1 MIPSGFRG
9 LTANS
14 STIYLRLYVI
24 ARTTW
29 TVILLAIPL
38 LGAEHRII
46 GLSASGKPIEALVVT
61 AAPPTAPTVLLIG
74 GLNGSSESEHVIASE
89 VDDLESSPPSR
100 RRFHVLAIPLANP
113 DKSPLVFPPTGVA
126 YRENAESHVL
136 WRWIALQA
144 PDLVLV
150 VGGTDAGLAHA
161 LSTNAVAGVGR
172 IPARVMIMA
181 RPTTLLSLPR
191 DLRFSEAHAEIIR
204 RRARTPQQLA
214 EELAQYFG
222 HDFNQLTYIPGMA
235 LIAQMRLGH
244 VADVEK
250 LAEPYLDTS
259 RNILSR
265 ANSLTLAGHLVFA
278 ELAERTG
285 DMRYTQLVRKAAD
298 LGFTETGDMRESMP
312 FHDEMSDSI
321 FMAAPLVVK
330 AGKLTGERKYF
341 DLAARHFA
349 FMQKL
354 VLRPDGLYRHSPL
367 TDAAWGRGNA
377 FPALGLALALSDF
390 PKDHPA
396 YQHMIAE
403 FQQHMF
409 ILAKFQDEDGMWH
422 EVIDQPG
429 SYAETSATA
438 MIGMAMER
446 GIRKGWLDPA
456 AYQPRVNRAFS
467 AVSVRVGKDGQLV
480 DVCESTNK
488 QKTLEDY
495 LHREAILGPDPR
507 GGAMAMLF
515 ATEMGGL
522 P

>member
-1 MIPSGFRG
+1 MK
-9 LTANS
+9 
-14 STIYLRLYVI
+14 
-24 ARTTW
+24 ARVAW
-29 TVILLAIPL
+29 TVIFLAIPL
-38 LGAEHRII
+38 LAAEHRVV

-61 AAPPTAPTVLLIG
+61 GAPLTAPTVMLVG
-74 GLNGSSESEHVIASE
+74 GLNGDTESGKMISAE
-89 VDDLESSPPSR
+89 VADLESNPPSR
-100 RRFHVLAIPLANP
+100 RRYRLLAIALANP
-113 DKSPLVFPPTGVA
+113 DKSPLIFPPTGVA

-150 VGGTDAGLAHA
+150 VGPGDSGLAQA
-161 LSTNAVAGVGR
+161 LSTNVVAGVGR
-172 IPARVMIMA
+172 IPARVIITA

-191 DLRFSEAHAEIIR
+191 DIPPSEAHIEIDR
-204 RRARTPQQLA
+204 RRARSPRALA
-214 EELAQYFG
+214 EELGQYFG

-244 VADVEK
+244 VAEVEK
-250 LAEPYLDTS
+250 LAAPYLDPA
-259 RNILSR
+259 RKILSR
-265 ANSLTLAGHLVFA
+265 ASSLTLAGHLVFA
-278 ELAERTG
+278 ELAERT
-285 DMRYTQLVRKAAD
+285 DPETARRYTELVRKAAD
-298 LGFTETGDMRESMP
+298 LGFSKSGEMLESMP
-312 FHDEMSDSI
+312 FHGEMSDSI
-321 FMAAPLVVK
+321 FMATPLVVQ

-396 YQHMIAE
+396 YSRMVAE

-409 ILAKFQDEDGMWH
+409 VLARFQDEDGMWD
-422 EVIDQPG
+422 EVIDEPG

-438 MIGMAMER
+438 MIGLAMER
-446 GIRKGWLDPA
+446 GIRRGWLDPA
-456 AYQPRVNRAFS
+456 AYQSRVNRAWA
-467 AVSVRVGKDGQLV
+467 AVQARVGSEGQLV

-515 ATEMGGL
+515 ATEMAGL
-522 P
+522 K

>member
-1 MIPSGFRG
+1 MNGQR
-9 LTANS
+9 AWM
-14 STIYLRLYVI
+14 V
-24 ARTTW
+24 
-29 TVILLAIPL
+29 VLLAVLPSVPVAA
-38 LGAEHRII
+38 AEHRVI

-61 AAPPTAPTVLLIG
+61 GALPAAPAVMLIG
-74 GLNGSSESEHVIASE
+74 GLNGDGESGRMIAAAAE
-89 VDDLESSPPSR
+89 DLESNAPSR
-100 RRFHVLAIPLANP
+100 RRFHLLAIPLANP
-113 DKSPLVFPPTGVA
+113 DKSALAFPPTGTA
-126 YRENAESHVL
+126 YRENIESHVL

-144 PDLVLV
+144 PDLVLI
-150 VGGTDAGLAHA
+150 VGGGDSGLAQA
-161 LSTNAVAGVGR
+161 LSTNTVAGVGR
-172 IPARVMIMA
+172 IPARVIMMA

-191 DLRFSEAHAEIIR
+191 DIPLSEAHIEINR
-204 RRARTPQQLA
+204 RRARSPQQLA
-214 EELAQYFG
+214 EELGLYFG

-244 VADVEK
+244 VSEVEK
-250 LAEPYLDTS
+250 LAAPYLDTS
-259 RNILSR
+259 RNLLNR
-265 ANSLTLAGHLVFA
+265 ASSLTLAGHLVFA
-278 ELAERTG
+278 ELAERSG
-285 DMRYTQLVRKAAD
+285 NGAYTELVRKAAD
-298 LGFTETGDMRESMP
+298 LGFSQTGEMLESMP

-321 FMAAPLVVK
+321 FMATPIVVK
-330 AGKLTGERKYF
+330 AGKLTGQRKYF

-396 YQHMIAE
+396 YSHMMAE

-409 ILAKFQDEDGMWH
+409 TLAKFQDEDGMWH

-438 MIGMAMER
+438 MIGIAMDR
-446 GIRKGWLDPA
+446 GIRRGWLDPTT
-456 AYQPRVNRAFS
+456 YQPRVNRAFS
-467 AVSVRVGKDGQLV
+467 AVSARVGKDGQLV

-495 LHREAILGPDPR
+495 LHRAAILGPDPR

-515 ATEMGGL
+515 ATEIGGL

>member
-1 MIPSGFRG
+1 MVPVQYN
-9 LTANS
+9 LAQAS
-14 STIYLRLYVI
+14 SIAMNCRL
-24 ARTTW
+24 ATTL
-29 TVILLAIPL
+29 ILLFAIRL
-38 LGAEHRII
+38 MGAQNNVI
-46 GLSASGKPIEALVVT
+46 GLSASGKPIEALAVSG
-61 AAPPTAPTVLLIG
+61 APATAPTVLVIG
-74 GLNGSSESEHVIASE
+74 GLNGSSDSARMVVAM
-89 VDDLESSPPSR
+89 VQDLDSDPANR
-100 RRFHVLAIPLANP
+100 RKRNLLAIPMSNP
-113 DKSPLVFPPTGVA
+113 DKSALMFPPTGVA
-126 YRENAESHVL
+126 YRENVESHVL

-144 PDLVLV
+144 PDLVLI
-150 VGGTDAGLAHA
+150 VGAEDSGLGHA
-161 LSTNAVAGVGR
+161 LSTNVVAGVGR
-172 IPARVMIMA
+172 IPARVIIRA

-191 DLRFSEAHAEIIR
+191 DIPPSEAHLEILW
-204 RRARTPQQLA
+204 RRARSPLQLA
-214 EELAQYFG
+214 QELGTYFG
-222 HDFNQLTYIPGMA
+222 RDFNQLTYIPGMA

-244 VADVEK
+244 VADVEP
-250 LAEPYLDTS
+250 LAAPYLDPS
-259 RNILSR
+259 RNILNR

-285 DMRYTQLVRKAAD
+285 DQRYAALVRKAAD
-298 LGFTETGDMRESMP
+298 LGFSPSGEMRESMP
-312 FHDEMSDSI
+312 FHDEMSDSV
-321 FMAAPLVVK
+321 FMATPLVVK

-341 DLAARHFA
+341 DLAARHLA

-396 YQHMIAE
+396 FPRMIAE

-409 ILAKFQDEDGMWH
+409 MLARFQDQDGMWH
-422 EVIDQPG
+422 EVIDEPG

-438 MIGMAMER
+438 MIGFAMER
-446 GIRKGWLDPA
+446 GIRRGWLDPA
-456 AYQPRVNRAFS
+456 VYEPRVKRAWN
-467 AVSVRVGKDGQLV
+467 AVLTRVGKQGQLI

-495 LHREAILGPDPR
+495 LHRAAILGPDPR

-515 ATEMGGL
+515 ATEMAGL

>member
-1 MIPSGFRG
+1 MI
-9 LTANS
+9 A
-14 STIYLRLYVI
+14 
-24 ARTTW
+24 
-29 TVILLAIPL
+29 
-38 LGAEHRII
+38 AEV
-46 GLSASGKPIEALVVT
+46 E
-61 AAPPTAPTVLLIG
+61 
-74 GLNGSSESEHVIASE
+74 
-89 VDDLESSPPSR
+89 DLESNPPSR
-100 RRFHVLAIPLANP
+100 RRFHLLAIPLANP
-113 DKSPLVFPPTGVA
+113 DKSPVAFPPAGIA
-126 YRENAESHVL
+126 YRENIESHVL

-144 PDLVLV
+144 PDLALI
-150 VGGTDAGLAHA
+150 VGGGDSGLAQA

-172 IPARVMIMA
+172 IPARVIILA
-181 RPTTLLSLPR
+181 RPTSLLSLPR
-191 DLRFSEAHAEIIR
+191 DISLSEAHVEINR
-204 RRARTPQQLA
+204 RRARSPQQLA
-214 EELAQYFG
+214 EELGQYFG

-259 RNILSR
+259 RNLLSR
-265 ANSLTLAGHLVFA
+265 ASSLTLAGHLVFA
-278 ELAERTG
+278 ELADRTG
-285 DMRYTQLVRKAAD
+285 DGRYTELVRKAAD
-298 LGFTETGDMRESMP
+298 LGFDKSGEMLESMP
-312 FHDEMSDSI
+312 FHEEMSDSV
-321 FMAAPLVVK
+321 FMATPIVVK
-330 AGKLTGERKYF
+330 AGKLTGARKYF

-396 YQHMIAE
+396 YPHMMAE

-409 ILAKFQDEDGMWH
+409 VLAKFQDEDGMWH

-429 SYAETSATA
+429 SYAETSATS
-438 MIGMAMER
+438 MIGFAMER
-446 GIRKGWLDPA
+446 GIRRGWLDPA
-456 AYQPRVNRAFS
+456 AYQPRVKRAFS
-467 AVSVRVGKDGQLV
+467 AVLARVGKDGQLV

-495 LHREAILGPDPR
+495 LHRAAILGPDPR

>member
-1 MIPSGFRG
+1 M
-9 LTANS
+9 L
-14 STIYLRLYVI
+14 
-24 ARTTW
+24 ARVAW
-29 TVILLAIPL
+29 VMILLACHL
-38 LGAEHRII
+38 TAAEHRTV
-46 GLSASGKPIEALVVT
+46 GLSASGKPIEGLVVAG
-61 AAPPTAPTVLLIG
+61 AAPTAPTVILVG
-74 GLNGSSESEHVIASE
+74 GLNGRSESGQMVSAA
-89 VDDLESSPPSR
+89 VQDFESDPPGR
-100 RRFHVLAIPLANP
+100 RRFRLLAIPLANP

-126 YRENAESHVL
+126 YRENPESHVL

-144 PDLVLV
+144 PDLVLI
-150 VGGTDAGLAHA
+150 VGSGDSGLAQA
-161 LSTNAVAGVGR
+161 LSTNVVAGVGR
-172 IPARVMIMA
+172 IPARVIITA

-191 DLRFSEAHAEIIR
+191 DMPPSEAHLEINR
-204 RRARTPQQLA
+204 RRARSPQQVA

-244 VADVEK
+244 VADAEK
-250 LAEPYLDTS
+250 LAGPYLDTS
-259 RNILSR
+259 RNVLNR

-285 DMRYTQLVRKAAD
+285 SKGYAELVRKAAD
-298 LGFTETGDMRESMP
+298 LGFAKSGEMLESMP
-312 FHDEMSDSI
+312 FHDQMSDSV
-321 FMAAPLVVK
+321 FMATPLVVK

-354 VLRPDGLYRHSPL
+354 VLREDGLYRHSPL
-367 TDAAWGRGNA
+367 TEAAWGRGNA
-377 FPALGLALALSDF
+377 FPALGLALALTDF

-396 YQHMIAE
+396 YTRMMAE

-409 ILAKFQDEDGMWH
+409 VLAHFQDEDGMWR

-438 MIGMAMER
+438 MIGLAMER

-456 AYQPRVNRAFS
+456 AYQPRVNRAWS
-467 AVSVRVGKDGQLV
+467 AVAARVGKEGQLV

-488 QKTLEDY
+488 QNTLEDY
-495 LHREAILGPDPR
+495 LHRAAILGPDPR
-507 GGAMAMLF
+507 GGAMAILF
-515 ATEMGGL
+515 ATEMADL
-522 P
+522 K

>member
-1 MIPSGFRG
+1 M
-9 LTANS
+9 L
-14 STIYLRLYVI
+14 
-24 ARTTW
+24 ARVTSAM
-29 TVILLAIPL
+29 ILLAGHL
-38 LGAEHRII
+38 LAAEHRTV
-46 GLSASGKPIEALVVT
+46 GLSASGKPIEALVV
-61 AAPPTAPTVLLIG
+61 AGAVPTAPTVMLIG
-74 GLNGSSESEHVIASE
+74 GLNGNSDSEKMVSATVQDFGS
-89 VDDLESSPPSR
+89 DPPGR
-100 RRFHVLAIPLANP
+100 RRFHLLAIPLANP
-113 DKSPLVFPPTGVA
+113 DKSPLAFPPTGVA
-126 YRENAESHVL
+126 YRENIESHVL
-136 WRWIALQA
+136 WRWIALEA
-144 PDLVLV
+144 PDLVLI
-150 VGGTDAGLAHA
+150 VGPGDAGLAQA
-161 LSTNAVAGVGR
+161 LSNSVVAGVGR
-172 IPARVMIMA
+172 IPARVIITA

-191 DLRFSEAHAEIIR
+191 DIPASEAHVEINR
-204 RRARTPQQLA
+204 RRARGPQQVA

-250 LAEPYLDTS
+250 LAAPYLDTS

-278 ELAERTG
+278 ELMERTG
-285 DMRYTQLVRKAAD
+285 NKGYAELVRKAAD
-298 LGFTETGDMRESMP
+298 LGFAKTGEMLESVP
-312 FHDEMSDSI
+312 FHDEMSDSV
-321 FMAAPLVVK
+321 FMATPLVVK

-354 VLRPDGLYRHSPL
+354 VLREDGLYRHSPL
-367 TDAAWGRGNA
+367 TEAAWGRGNA

-396 YQHMIAE
+396 YPHMMAE

-409 ILAKFQDEDGMWH
+409 VLARFQNEDGMWR
-422 EVIDQPG
+422 EVIDKPG

-438 MIGMAMER
+438 MIGLAMER

-456 AYQPRVNRAFS
+456 AYQPRVNRAWN
-467 AVSVRVGKDGQLV
+467 AVSARVGKDGQLI

-495 LHREAILGPDPR
+495 LHRAAILGPDPR

-515 ATEMGGL
+515 ATEMAGL
-522 P
+522 Q

>member
-1 MIPSGFRG
+1 M
-9 LTANS
+9 
-14 STIYLRLYVI
+14 
-24 ARTTW
+24 
-29 TVILLAIPL
+29 
-38 LGAEHRII
+38 
-46 GLSASGKPIEALVVT
+46 SASGKPIEALVVT
-61 AAPPTAPTVLLIG
+61 GAPPAAPTVVLIG
-74 GLNGSSESEHVIASE
+74 GLNGESTARSGRMIAAA
-89 VDDLESSPPSR
+89 VQDLESDPPGR
-100 RRFHVLAIPLANP
+100 RRFHLLAIPLANP

-144 PDLVLV
+144 PDLVLI
-150 VGGTDAGLAHA
+150 VGGGDSGLAQA

-172 IPARVMIMA
+172 IPARVIITA

-191 DLRFSEAHAEIIR
+191 DIPLSEAHVEINR
-204 RRARTPQQLA
+204 RRARSPQQLA

-250 LAEPYLDTS
+250 LAAPYLDPS
-259 RNILSR
+259 RNILNR
-265 ANSLTLAGHLVFA
+265 ASSLTLAGHLVFA
-278 ELAERTG
+278 ELAERSG
-285 DMRYTQLVRKAAD
+285 NKAYIELVRKAAD
-298 LGFTETGDMRESMP
+298 LGFTETGEMRESMP
-312 FHDEMSDSI
+312 FHEEMSDSV
-321 FMAAPLVVK
+321 FMATPIVVK

-396 YQHMIAE
+396 YQHMMAE

-409 ILAKFQDEDGMWH
+409 TLAKFQDEDGMWH

-438 MIGMAMER
+438 MIGFAMER
-446 GIRKGWLDPA
+446 GIRRGWLDPA
-456 AYQPRVNRAFS
+456 EYQPRVNRAFS
-467 AVSVRVGKDGQLV
+467 AVSARVGKDGQLV

-495 LHREAILGPDPR
+495 LHRAAILGPDPR

>member
-1 MIPSGFRG
+1 MNARV
-9 LTANS
+9 
-14 STIYLRLYVI
+14 LY
-24 ARTTW
+24 TL
-29 TVILLAIPL
+29 ILLGFPL
-38 LGAEHRII
+38 AGAEHRII
-46 GLSASGKPIEALVVT
+46 GLSPGGKPLEALVVT
-61 AAPPTAPTVLLIG
+61 GAPPTSPIVMLIG
-74 GLNGSSESEHVIASE
+74 GLKGGIESRKMVSEAVRGFESDQGSRHRVN
-89 VDDLESSPPSR
+89 L
-100 RRFHVLAIPLANP
+100 LAIPLANP

-144 PDLVLV
+144 PDLVLI
-150 VGGTDAGLAHA
+150 VGAGDAGLAQA

-172 IPARVMIMA
+172 IPARVIITA

-191 DLRFSEAHAEIIR
+191 QIPPSEAHLEMNR
-204 RRARTPQQLA
+204 RRARSPQLLA
-214 EELAQYFG
+214 EELGKYFG
-222 HDFNQLTYIPGMA
+222 HDFNQLTYIPGIA

-244 VADVEK
+244 LADVEK
-250 LAEPYLDTS
+250 LAAPYLDPS
-259 RNILSR
+259 RNVLNR

-278 ELAERTG
+278 ELAERG
-285 DMRYTQLVRKAAD
+285 DQESAQRYAELVRKAAD
-298 LGFTETGDMRESMP
+298 LGFTESGEMRESMP
-312 FHDEMSDSI
+312 FHDEMSDSV
-321 FMAAPLVVK
+321 FMATPLVVR

-354 VLRPDGLYRHSPL
+354 VLRQDGLYRHSPL
-367 TDAAWGRGNA
+367 TEAAWGRGNA

-396 YQHMIAE
+396 YPRMLAE
-403 FQQHMF
+403 FQRHMLV
-409 ILAKFQDEDGMWH
+409 LARFQDEDGMWR

-429 SYAETSATA
+429 SYAETSATS
-438 MIGMAMER
+438 MIGIAMLR
-446 GIRKGWLDPA
+446 GIRNGWLDA
-456 AYQPRVNRAFS
+456 AKYQPRVNRAWY
-467 AVSVRVGKDGQLV
+467 AVLARVGKEGQLV

-495 LHREAILGPDPR
+495 LHRAAILGPDPR

-522 P
+522 Q

>member
-1 MIPSGFRG
+1 M
-9 LTANS
+9 NS
-14 STIYLRLYVI
+14 RI
-24 ARTTW
+24 TW
-29 TVILLAIPL
+29 TLVLLAVPLAIPSVA
-38 LGAEHRII
+38 AERRVI
-46 GLSASGKPIEALVVT
+46 GLSAGGKPIEALVVA
-61 AAPPTAPTVLLIG
+61 AAPPTSATVMLIG
-74 GLNGSSESEHVIASE
+74 GLNGDAESGKMISSEVE
-89 VDDLESSPPSR
+89 DLESNAPSR

-113 DKSPLVFPPTGVA
+113 DRSALVFPPTGAA

-144 PDLVLV
+144 PDLVLI
-150 VGGTDAGLAHA
+150 VGGGDSGLAQA
-161 LSTNAVAGVGR
+161 LSTNTVAGVGR
-172 IPARVMIMA
+172 IPARVIIRA

-191 DLRFSEAHAEIIR
+191 DIPLSEAHVEINR
-204 RRARTPQQLA
+204 RRSRSPQQLA
-214 EELAQYFG
+214 EELGQYFG

-244 VADVEK
+244 LPEVER
-250 LAEPYLDTS
+250 LASPYLDAS
-259 RNILSR
+259 KNLLNR

-285 DMRYTQLVRKAAD
+285 SKDYAGLVRKVAD
-298 LGFTETGDMRESMP
+298 LGFSKIGEMLESMP
-312 FHDEMSDSI
+312 FHDEMSDSV
-321 FMAAPLVVK
+321 FMATPIVVK
-330 AGKLTGERKYF
+330 AGKLTGDRKYF

-390 PKDHPA
+390 PKDHAA
-396 YQHMIAE
+396 YAHMMAE

-409 ILAKFQDEDGMWH
+409 VLAEFQDEDGMWH
-422 EVIDQPG
+422 EVIDVPG

-438 MIGMAMER
+438 MIGIAMER
-446 GIRKGWLDPA
+446 GIRNGWLDPA
-456 AYQPRVNRAFS
+456 AYQPRVNRAFR
-467 AVSVRVGKDGQLV
+467 AVLARVGKNGQLV

-488 QKTLEDY
+488 QKTPEDY

-515 ATEMGGL
+515 ATEMAGL

>member
-1 MIPSGFRG
+1 M
-9 LTANS
+9 
-14 STIYLRLYVI
+14 TIHR
-24 ARTTW
+24 AW
-29 TVILLAIPL
+29 MAILVAVPL
-38 LGAEHRII
+38 MGAEHRVVGI
-46 GLSASGKPIEALVVT
+46 SATGKPIEALVVA
-61 AAPPTAPTVLLIG
+61 AAPPSAPTVMLIG
-74 GLNGSSESEHVIASE
+74 GMNGDTESGKMISAE
-89 VDDLESSPPSR
+89 VEDLESNPPSR
-100 RRFHVLAIPLANP
+100 RRYHLLAIPLANP

-144 PDLVLV
+144 PDLVLI
-150 VGGTDAGLAHA
+150 VGPGDAGLAQA
-161 LSTNAVAGVGR
+161 LSTNVVAGVGR
-172 IPARVMIMA
+172 IPARVIITA

-191 DLRFSEAHAEIIR
+191 DIPPSEAHVEINR
-204 RRARTPQQLA
+204 RRARSPLQLA
-214 EELAQYFG
+214 QELSHYFG

-235 LIAQMRLGH
+235 LIAQMRLGD
-244 VADVEK
+244 VAEVEK
-250 LAEPYLDTS
+250 LARPYLDAS
-259 RNILSR
+259 RNVLNR

-278 ELAERTG
+278 ELAERGG
-285 DMRYTQLVRKAAD
+285 DHRYIELVRKAAD
-298 LGFTETGDMRESMP
+298 LGFSKTGEMLESMP
-312 FHDEMSDSI
+312 FHDEMSDSV
-321 FMAAPLVVK
+321 FMATPLVVK

-377 FPALGLALALSDF
+377 FPALGLALVLSDF

-396 YQHMIAE
+396 YQHMMAE

-409 ILAKFQDEDGMWH
+409 VLARFQDEDGMWR

-446 GIRKGWLDPA
+446 GIRNGWLDPA
-456 AYQPRVNRAFS
+456 AYQSRVNRAWA
-467 AVSVRVGKDGQLV
+467 AVQARVGQDGQLV

-495 LHREAILGPDPR
+495 LHRAALLGPDPR

-515 ATEMGGL
+515 ATEMAGL
-522 P
+522 K

>member
-1 MIPSGFRG
+1 M
-9 LTANS
+9 TVHKA
-14 STIYLRLYVI
+14 
-24 ARTTW
+24 W
-29 TVILLAIPL
+29 TVMLLAFPL
-38 LGAEHRII
+38 MAAEHRIV
-46 GLSASGKPIEALVVT
+46 GASASGNPIEALVVAGAPP
-61 AAPPTAPTVLLIG
+61 AAPRVMLLG
-74 GLNGSSESEHVIASE
+74 GMNGDTESGKMVSAAVE
-89 VDDLESSPPSR
+89 DLESSPPSR
-100 RRFHVLAIPLANP
+100 RRYHLLAIPLANP

-126 YRENAESHVL
+126 YSENAESHIL

-144 PDLVLV
+144 PDLVLI
-150 VGGTDAGLAHA
+150 VGPGDSGLAQA

-172 IPARVMIMA
+172 IPARVIITA

-191 DLRFSEAHAEIIR
+191 DIPQSEAHVEINR
-204 RRARTPQQLA
+204 RRARSPL
-214 EELAQYFG
+214 ELAQELSQYFG

-250 LAEPYLDTS
+250 LAGPYLDPS

-278 ELAERTG
+278 ELAARG
-285 DMRYTQLVRKAAD
+285 DRENAKRYIELVRKAAD
-298 LGFTETGDMRESMP
+298 LGFSKSGEMLESMP
-312 FHDEMSDSI
+312 FHDEMSDSV
-321 FMAAPLVVK
+321 FMATPIVVQ
-330 AGKLTGERKYF
+330 AGKLTSERKYF

-396 YQHMIAE
+396 YQHMMAE

-409 ILAKFQDEDGMWH
+409 VLGHFQDEDGMWR

-438 MIGMAMER
+438 MIGIAMER
-446 GIRKGWLDPA
+446 GIRNGWLDPA
-456 AYQPRVNRAFS
+456 EYQSRVNRAWA
-467 AVSVRVGKDGQLV
+467 AVQTRVGKGGQIV

-495 LHREAILGPDPR
+495 LHRAALLGPDPR

-515 ATEMGGL
+515 ATEMAGL
-522 P
+522 K